1 MVWWAFRARGAGQ
14 TARGRVWHFARKGVG
29 LAGVQM
35 ARGAR
40 RRDPDAG
47 FLPPDR
53 EGLGAGAPI
62 LGGSNQ
68 ATTLATFARVA
79 DPRWATKGCF
89 EVAKQGV
96 GLASHEIR
104 SWHGWYRHITLAM
117 PA

>member
-1 MVWWAFRARGAGQ
+1 MKGDPLAEEPGAHRGS
-14 TARGRVWHFARKGVG
+14 
-29 LAGVQM
+29 
-35 ARGAR
+35 

-47 FLPPDR
+47 FLPPDP
-53 EGLGAGAPI
+53 EGLGTGAPI